1 MPVPSWVCASVAPAS
16 SSGPSTMPRISSAR
30 ARGACLIADLRNTS
44 NAARLQLQRVWSHI
58 GAPDVLLPAP
68 VDVRAEDA
76 VGDEVAH
83 HLERAAAD
91 REHARVAHHPFERQ
105 RAAVA
110 GGAVDLQRLARHLLR
125 RLRGE
130 RLGLRRLQDVGEA
143 VAGARGRAV
152 DHEARGVD
160 LDRHVRE
167 LPADALEVAD
177 GPAELLAHRR
187 VGEGLLVRALGEPER
202 DGGRAEALA
211 VVGGHQLLEAV
222 AGTDEEIVAGDLAA
236 LEVQL
241 ALGDSA
247 QAHHEFAASDA
258 EAGRVA
264 LDEDAADALR
274 ARAPAEAPVDQVEA

>member
-58 GAPDVLLPAP
+58 GAPDVLLPPP

-130 RLGLRRLQDVGEA
+130 RLGLRRLQGVGEA

-222 AGTDEEIVAGDLAA
+222 AGTDEEIVARDRDRKSTRLNSSHGYISYAVFCLKKKKKKQN
-236 LEVQL
+236 EQ
-241 ALGDSA
+241 SIRK
-247 QAHHEFAASDA
+247 Q
-258 EAGRVA
+258 
-264 LDEDAADALR
+264 
-274 ARAPAEAPVDQVEA
+274 